1 MNKDTID
8 NTDIQNANVKNAET
22 EETEE
27 NVETVETTENVVENN
42 VETVVENN
50 IEQIEK
56 KTNNGLKIFATVV
69 ACIILVAVGFCVA
82 KYLDNKPSIPN
93 DKLMSELPGT
103 LIKVKLNGDYLEVTP
118 ISAVA
123 RLNKISTQFQIDKS
137 DVDVFDSFEFVNNS
151 ALISGF
157 NTDMDRQYI
166 EYIGS
171 NRQQFGDITVEDID
185 RLINNKSKN
194 IEKIEKSNTYEPDP
208 EKTADNAEGNNAEG
222 NNAEGNLSEQ
232 YSVESLYG
240 EGYRI
245 HYSLMYENDRENA
258 EKDSV
263 NYINFS
269 KNHNHSFILDI
280 DGIGEVELN
289 NLSILHNKIG
299 VAYNNM
305 YNMLNIINTET
316 GSVALFITSMN
327 NRALANT
334 VYTLDRYNDYNN
346 VYIDEYFDDDSNYG
360 FRSFTIMT
368 NSGMYYFKLGEDI
381 ENPRDIID
389 EILSLMGIKPEDEY
403 IDTGAEDYIS
413 MDAEELKKITEENMA
428 NTEGNTENNTEN
440 NTEDNTEGNT
450 EGNTENNTKRVIQRR
465 VN

>member
-1 MNKDTID
+1 MNKDMID
-8 NTDIQNANVKNAET
+8 NTDIQSANVKNAEAA
-22 EETEE
+22 EA
-27 NVETVETTENVVENN
+27 VETAVENN
-42 VETVVENN
+42 VETAVENN
-50 IEQIEK
+50 VEQVEK

-69 ACIILVAVGFCVA
+69 ACIILVAIGFCVA

-171 NRQQFGDITVEDID
+171 NRQQFGDITVDDID

-208 EKTADNAEGNNAEG
+208 EKTADNAEG

-389 EILSLMGIKPEDEY
+389 EILNLMGIKPEDEY

-413 MDAEELKKITEENMA
+413 MDAEELNETTMDIEKRVLRKITVDDCVAADAIFEKLMGDEVEPRRNFIEENA
-428 NTEGNTENNTEN
+428 RYVTNL
-440 NTEDNTEGNT
+440 D
-450 EGNTENNTKRVIQRR
+450 I
-465 VN
+465 